1 MTTTAT
7 RSSCV
12 SSRGIFCGI
21 DIPPLYMSE
30 IEKLAGVKR
39 YLRRTKTPAELET
52 LADACYSEATETVT
66 ITSIGAEGTN
76 SAGQVS
82 FPKWLLLAA
91 LEEILEEGIG
101 GRQLGDVL
109 TRNQFSSPV

>member
-1 MTTTAT
+1 
-7 RSSCV
+7 
-12 SSRGIFCGI
+12 
-21 DIPPLYMSE
+21 MSE

-101 GRQLGDVL
+101 GRQLGDAL
-109 TRNQFSSPV
+109 TRHRFHSPV